1 MDIAILT
8 LFPDMFTG
16 PFSES
21 MLRRAQE
28 RGLVSIRLHNIRD
41 YTHDRHNVVDDTP
54 YGGGQGMVMKPE
66 PLFEAVEAVLDDL
79 RARDNRQGA
88 QKTPVILLTPQG
100 RPFTQAIAQELS
112 QHPALVFICGHYE
125 GVDARAEEALATDSI
140 SIGDYVLT
148 GGEIP
153 ALAIVD
159 AVVRLLPG
167 VLGDD
172 TSAVDDSFATGLL
185 EAPTYTRPP
194 EYRGELVPDV
204 LLSGD
209 HAAVDRWRRQ
219 QSLQRTYERRP
230 DLLESAEL
238 TADDLAFLDKLKG
251 SGEGEDK
258 HVN

>member
-28 RGLVSIRLHNIRD
+28 RGLVSIHLHNIRD

-66 PLFEAVEAVLDDL
+66 PLFEAVETVLNDL
-79 RARDNRQGA
+79 NSIQDRQGV
-88 QKTPVILLTPQG
+88 QETPVILLTPQG

-112 QHPALVFICGHYE
+112 HHLALVFVCGHYE
-125 GVDARAEEALATDSI
+125 GMDARAEDALATDSI

-153 ALAIVD
+153 AMAIVD

-172 TSAVDDSFATGLL
+172 MSAIDDSFATGLL
-185 EAPTYTRPP
+185 EGPTYTRPA
-194 EYRGELVPDV
+194 EYRGESVPDV

-209 HAAVDRWRRQ
+209 HAAVDRWRRE
-219 QSLQRTYERRP
+219 QSLRRTYERRS
-230 DLLESAEL
+230 DLLESADL
-238 TADDLAFLDKLKG
+238 TAKDKAYLEKLKQG
-251 SGEGEDK
+251 DEG
-258 HVN
+258 

>member
-21 MLRRAQE
+21 MLKRAQE
-28 RGLVSIRLHNIRD
+28 RGLLSIHLYNIRD
-41 YTHDRHNVVDDTP
+41 YTHDKHHTVDDTP
-54 YGGGQGMVMKPE
+54 FGGGQGMVMKPE
-66 PLFEAVEAVLDDL
+66 PLFEAVEAALYDL
-79 RARDNRQGA
+79 NPNQSRQGV

-100 RPFTQAIAQELS
+100 RPFTQVIAQDLS

-125 GVDARAEEALATDSI
+125 GMDARAEEALATDSI

-153 ALAIVD
+153 AMAIVD
-159 AVVRLLPG
+159 AVARLLPG

-172 TSAVDDSFATGLL
+172 MSAVDDSFATGLL
-185 EAPTYTRPP
+185 EGPTYTRPV
-194 EYRGELVPDV
+194 EYRGESVPDV

-209 HAAVDRWRRQ
+209 HAAVDRWRRE
-219 QSLQRTYERRP
+219 QSLRRTYERRP
-230 DLLESAEL
+230 DLLENADL
-238 TADDLAFLDKLKG
+238 TAKDHAYLEKLKA
-251 SGEGEDK
+251 GEVEE
-258 HVN
+258 

>member
-21 MLRRAQE
+21 MLKRAQE
-28 RGLVSIRLHNIRD
+28 RDLLSIHLHNIRD
-41 YTHDRHNVVDDTP
+41 YTHDKHHTADDTP
-54 YGGGQGMVMKPE
+54 FGGGQGMVMKPE
-66 PLFEAVEAVLDDL
+66 PLFEAVETAVAGLGGGK
-79 RARDNRQGA
+79 N
-88 QKTPVILLTPQG
+88 TPVILLTPQG

-125 GVDARAEEALATDSI
+125 GMDARAEETLATDSI

-153 ALAIVD
+153 AMAIVD

-172 TSAVDDSFATGLL
+172 MSAVDDSFATGLL
-185 EAPTYTRPP
+185 EGPTYTRPA
-194 EYRGELVPDV
+194 EYRGESVPDV
-204 LLSGD
+204 LISGD
-209 HAAVDRWRRQ
+209 HAAVSRWRRE
-219 QSLQRTYERRP
+219 QSLRRTYERRP
-230 DLLESAEL
+230 DLLESADL
-238 TADDLAFLDKLKG
+238 TAEDRAYLEKLRA
-251 SGEGEDK
+251 GEVEE
-258 HVN
+258 

>member
-28 RGLVSIRLHNIRD
+28 RGLVSIHLHNIRD

-66 PLFEAVEAVLDDL
+66 PLFEAVETVLNDL
-79 RARDNRQGA
+79 NSNQDHQGF
-88 QKTPVILLTPQG
+88 QETPVILLTPQG

-125 GVDARAEEALATDSI
+125 GMDARAEEALATDSI

-153 ALAIVD
+153 AMAIVD

-172 TSAVDDSFATGLL
+172 MSAIDDSFATGLL
-185 EAPTYTRPP
+185 EGPTYTRPA
-194 EYRGELVPDV
+194 EYRGESVPDV

-209 HAAVDRWRRQ
+209 HAAVDRWRRE
-219 QSLQRTYERRP
+219 QSLRRTYERRS
-230 DLLESAEL
+230 DLLESADL
-238 TADDLAFLDKLKG
+238 TAKDKAYLEKLKQG
-251 SGEGEDK
+251 DEG
-258 HVN
+258 